1 MGTALRAFAHP
12 TALQLG
18 CALEHR
24 DAASYSSLRGSCDEA
39 IQSLSE
45 EGFWIASAFAE
56 ASADKSLRSH
66 DGERAEISAQTA
78 GIPRPRFLGAP
89 GQAPAKYG
97 LLPHPRD

>member
-24 DAASYSSLRGSCDEA
+24 DAASYSALRGSCDEA

-56 ASADKSLRSH
+56 ASADKSRRLQRRREENASNKKPQLR
-66 DGERAEISAQTA
+66 
-78 GIPRPRFLGAP
+78 F
-89 GQAPAKYG
+89 
-97 LLPHPRD
+97 